1 MQDQKDSELK
11 RTNYELF
18 ILVLAILS
26 LLNMLLILIL
36 REPDV
41 VQVIFYVDLLLS
53 VIFIGDFL
61 FRLYSAESRREY
73 FVKQYGFLD
82 LIGSL
87 PVAGLRIFRTV
98 RIVRTIRLLR
108 PIGLRKIV
116 RQAIEHRADTAL
128 LTVVTLVI
136 LLLEFGSIAILQ
148 TEGSSAEANIQTAND
163 ALWWVIV
170 TVSTVGYGDHYATT
184 NIGRFVSVFVIIAG
198 VGLFG
203 TISGFLANLFLGESG
218 DAANESKDITL
229 EILMAELQ
237 QIQEAQRQDRQVQD
251 GANTELM
258 DRLAVVEKLLQG
270 DGPE

>member
-1 MQDQKDSELK
+1 MPEEKDNELK

-18 ILVLAILS
+18 ILVLALLS
-26 LLNMLLILIL
+26 MLNMLLILIN
-36 REPDV
+36 RDPDV
-41 VQVIFYVDLLLS
+41 VQVILYVDLLLS
-53 VIFIGDFL
+53 LIFIGDFL
-61 FRLYSAESRREY
+61 FRLYSAESRRQY

-116 RQAIEHRADTAL
+116 RQAIEYRADTAL
-128 LTVVTLVI
+128 LTVVMLVI

-148 TEGSSAEANIQTAND
+148 TESSGAEANIQNAND

-184 NIGRFVSVFVIIAG
+184 NGGRFVSVFVIIAG

-218 DAANESKDITL
+218 DAANESESVTL
-229 EILMAELQ
+229 ELLMAEIQ

-251 GANTELM
+251 GANAELKN
-258 DRLAVVEKLLQG
+258 RLAVVEQLMQG
-270 DGPE
+270 DGRE